1 MVGGEKVKMA
11 TISHDSLSISHEKLL
26 HYCSFDTLQKILENK
41 TLKLSNLENLN
52 DIHEK
57 KRKGIEYHAKETFV
71 ACFSHCQHEIVP
83 FWYNYGGNQNKD
95 KLLLRIKNFAGEF
108 EKCFST
114 NSFIDG
120 KTYKRKQF
128 DLGILSIQTI
138 DVEYLPLNHDD
149 LNRSYSAPAVLRA
162 NSTAQTV
169 STGVLHDMTLL
180 GHQKSVHWDYE
191 KETRI
196 VCTMGAH
203 YKILFESM
211 YLILDDYFFKD
222 MEIILN
228 PWCDDEFASKVS
240 DYIKQVSLPVE
251 IRETINI
258 SKSELDG
265 LLREI

>member
-1 MVGGEKVKMA
+1 MA

-26 HYCSFDTLQKILENK
+26 HYCSFDTLQKILKNK

-52 DIHEK
+52 DKHEK
-57 KRKGIEYHAKETFV
+57 KRKGIEPFAKKTFV
-71 ACFSHCQHEIVP
+71 ACFSNCQHEVVP

-95 KLLLRIKNFAGEF
+95 KVLLRIKNFAGKF
-108 EKCFST
+108 EKCFNI

-120 KTYKRKQF
+120 NTYKRKPF
-128 DLGILSIQTI
+128 DLNIWAIQTI
-138 DVEYLPLNHDD
+138 DIEYLPSNHDD
-149 LNRSYSAPAVLRA
+149 LNRSYSAPAALRS
-162 NSTAQTV
+162 NSTSLIV
-169 STGVLHDMTLL
+169 STGVLHDTTLL
-180 GHQKSVHWDYE
+180 GHQKSAHWDYE

-203 YKILFESM
+203 HKISFESM
-211 YLILDDYFFKD
+211 YLMLDDCFFKD

-228 PWCDDEFASKVS
+228 PWCDDGFASKVS
-240 DYIKQVSLPVE
+240 DYIKQVSLPEE
-251 IRETINI
+251 IRGTINI